1 MNGVEQSFMTHF
13 PTIRHYIGIY
23 SYIGKA
29 YTDLLPHKKIFYRLF
44 LHICIHVI
52 HICKLGHN
60 VIVPNSSRL
69 QYSQRIGGF
78 LERIANL
85 HGVTHCHTFYLE
97 M

>member
-1 MNGVEQSFMTHF
+1 MTHF

-60 VIVPNSSRL
+60 VIVPKHSGL
-69 QYSQRIGGF
+69 QYFQWDGGF

-85 HGVTHCHTFYLE
+85 FNRTHCHTFYLE